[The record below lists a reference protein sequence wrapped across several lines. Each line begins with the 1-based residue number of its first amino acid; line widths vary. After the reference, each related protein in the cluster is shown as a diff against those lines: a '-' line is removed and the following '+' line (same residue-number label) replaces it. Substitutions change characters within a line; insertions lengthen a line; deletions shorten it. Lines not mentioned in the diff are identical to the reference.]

1 MTTLARFVNTV
12 MLMAIGLGW
21 ATVSNAQNSKKE
33 KAARQE
39 QEIKNLI
46 DSQKYVFK
54 AQMVYPLGG
63 RSRNL
68 TSDYD
73 LRVTKE
79 SVVSY
84 LPYFG
89 RAYSATPGSSSG
101 GIEFTSKEFEYA
113 VTAGKKGEWEIL
125 IKPKDTQVARELRLT
140 AYKNGTANLQ
150 VNSND
155 KQSIS
160 YSGYIAAIKA
170 KK

>member
-12 MLMAIGLGW
+12 MLMAIGLGL

-46 DSQKYVFK
+46 DSQKYVLK

-125 IKPKDTQVARELRLT
+125 IKPKDTQVA
-140 AYKNGTANLQ
+140 
-150 VNSND
+150 
-155 KQSIS
+155 
-160 YSGYIAAIKA
+160 
-170 KK
+170 

>member
-12 MLMAIGLGW
+12 MLMAIGLGL

-113 VTAGKKGEWEIL
+113 VTQARKANGKFLLNQRIRK
-125 IKPKDTQVARELRLT
+125 
-140 AYKNGTANLQ
+140 
-150 VNSND
+150 
-155 KQSIS
+155 
-160 YSGYIAAIKA
+160 
-170 KK
+170 

>member
-12 MLMAIGLGW
+12 MLMAIGLGL

-101 GIEFTSKEFEYA
+101 GIDFQGIRIRSHRRQERRM
-113 VTAGKKGEWEIL
+113 G
-125 IKPKDTQVARELRLT
+125 
-140 AYKNGTANLQ
+140 
-150 VNSND
+150 NS
-155 KQSIS
+155 
-160 YSGYIAAIKA
+160 Y
-170 KK
+170 